1 MAIVNQALAE
11 QFWPGQVA
19 VGRRLTEGGLPTGTS
34 YEIVGIVET
43 GTYRSLG
50 EPPHP
55 VVFRSRL
62 QASGP
67 RSTFVVH
74 LRGDLEGALAGIR
87 RVTQEIDPRVA
98 LSRLGT
104 LERHMALALFP
115 ARTTGLLFSLFGAVA
130 MLLAVSGLFGMM
142 AYSVSQRTR
151 EIGIRLA
158 LGASRRAVL
167 SMVIRDGIRLA
178 GAGVLA
184 GLIGAVA
191 ATRLLRSLLL
201 GISPLD
207 PVTFVLISLLLAV
220 VAALACLLPAR
231 RAAGIDPSEA
241 LRCE

>member
-1 MAIVNQALAE
+1 M
-11 QFWPGQVA
+11 
-19 VGRRLTEGGLPTGTS
+19 
-34 YEIVGIVET
+34 
-43 GTYRSLG
+43 
-50 EPPHP
+50 
-55 VVFRSRL
+55 VFRSRL
-62 QASGP
+62 QSRGP

-74 LRGDLEGALAGIR
+74 LRGEVEGAVAGIR
-87 RVTQEIDPRVA
+87 RATQEIDSRLA

-104 LERHMALALFP
+104 PEQHMALALFP

-130 MLLAVSGLFGMM
+130 LLLAVSGLFGMM

-167 SMVIRDGIRLA
+167 YMVVRQGITLA

-201 GISPLD
+201 GIGPLD
-207 PVTFVLISLLLAV
+207 PVTFALVSLLLIGGDRAG
-220 VAALACLLPAR
+220 LPASGSAGGR
-231 RAAGIDPSEA
+231 DRSERGAPTRLNAACRSPSTGHGDA
-241 LRCE
+241 DRGPASAR